1 LIFVAVAVGC
11 CQKRDFAVT
20 VVVVQLFLRVLR
32 ACFFKIEQ
40 TIQSNESHRWKKFS
54 IKMSD
59 FKQGLCGCFDSFGIC
74 ACTYFCPCYITG
86 KTAEGLGKS
95 CCIWG
100 FLSLTPL
107 RPITGA
113 MLRQSVREKYGIDG
127 SLIGDCC
134 FHWFC
139 SCCATIQEASEVV
152 ERGDAPDAM
161 CMGREWRRRKWLEKE
176 DEDKRSELEFGT
188 KHHKH
193 YIYDYMIPTTLLKFW
208 LIYQPTRSISTI
220 KLIMTE
226 WTWFYYSLLLLDNF
240 SQACFVS
247 SIYFIIYL
255 GMFFNDKP
263 SSKFGWIFL
272 RYLLR
277 SN

>member
-1 LIFVAVAVGC
+1 VGC
-11 CQKRDFAVT
+11 CQTRDFAVT
-20 VVVVQLFLRVLR
+20 VVVVQLFLRVHH

-127 SLIGDCC
+127 SLVGDCC

-161 CMGREWRRRKWLEKE
+161 CMGREWRKKWLEKE
-176 DEDKRSELEFGT
+176 EKRSELELNLAT
-188 KHHKH
+188 SITNTIVTITYDSY
-193 YIYDYMIPTTLLKFW
+193 YITQV
-208 LIYQPTRSISTI
+208 LIN
-220 KLIMTE
+220 L
-226 WTWFYYSLLLLDNF
+226 WTNP
-240 SQACFVS
+240 VN
-247 SIYFIIYL
+247 IH
-255 GMFFNDKP
+255 N
-263 SSKFGWIFL
+263 
-272 RYLLR
+272 
-277 SN
+277 